1 MSDWAAKRFW
11 SDVSVEH
18 DAGGIGIRLDGR
30 VVKTPA
36 KAALIVPTRPLA
48 DAIAAEW
55 DAVDGAVDPN
65 VMPFTRSANAAI
77 DKVAVQFDEV
87 AQMLS
92 EYGGSDLL
100 CYRADGPDGLERR
113 QAKTWDPL
121 LDWADEKFGA
131 RLIPTA
137 GIMPVAQSPDA
148 VKFIAAPL
156 FAATAFE
163 LTALHDLVALSGSLV
178 IALAVAQGRLSA
190 DAAWSVSRLDEEWQA
205 EQWGVDED
213 AAQSAEIK
221 RVAFVHA
228 ADLYKMVQSAHHG

>member
-1 MSDWAAKRFW
+1 VSDWAAKRFW

-92 EYGGSDLL
+92 
-100 CYRADGPDGLERR
+100 
-113 QAKTWDPL
+113 
-121 LDWADEKFGA
+121 F
-131 RLIPTA
+131 
-137 GIMPVAQSPDA
+137 A
-148 VKFIAAPL
+148 V
-156 FAATAFE
+156 
-163 LTALHDLVALSGSLV
+163 LSRG
-178 IALAVAQGRLSA
+178 
-190 DAAWSVSRLDEEWQA
+190 WS
-205 EQWGVDED
+205 
-213 AAQSAEIK
+213 
-221 RVAFVHA
+221 
-228 ADLYKMVQSAHHG
+228 